1 MMTAAFLQRLLAE
14 NKAARESAERLTSRT
29 VSAISKG
36 DRDELDNIL
45 RDARLIEPSEESGA
59 ESLEAG
65 DAVGASGVSIGE
77 SPPEGT

>member
-1 MMTAAFLQRLLAE
+1 MSAAFLQRMLAE
-14 NKAARESAERLTSRT
+14 NKAARESSELLTSRA

-45 RDARLIEPSEESGA
+45 RDARLIEPSEESGTQ
-59 ESLEAG
+59 SLEAG
-65 DAVGASGVSIGE
+65 DVVGALGVSIGE